1 MLKDP
6 VCRLT
11 KHNKSRYS
19 QSSTAPSSAE
29 ATAFTAD
36 EQAAGSTAPSSAEAT
51 ALSDEEKTVVHD
63 DDKISVEFDGAT
75 NGSAY
80 GIQDTL
86 YLSFTF
92 TNKTDSELT
101 IFPTDAVINN
111 MSVTLASGIPS
122 TMQAN
127 TSVVNSFFVT
137 FHNAGIGSVEDVKNV
152 KLKFTDLSS
161 YTSQDITID
170 VNQ

>member
-11 KHNKSRYS
+11 KHNKNRYS
-19 QSSTAPSSAE
+19 QS
-29 ATAFTAD
+29 
-36 EQAAGSTAPSSAEAT
+36 STAPSSAEAT
-51 ALSDEEKTVVHD
+51 ALSDEEKTVVYD

-75 NGSAY
+75 DGSAY

-101 IFPTDAVINN
+101 VYPTDAVINN
-111 MSVTLASGIPS
+111 MSVTLASGMPP

-137 FHNAGIGSVEDVKNV
+137 FHNAGIGSVEDVKTV